1 MIKRQN
7 DNFELLERSV
17 GADIAVR
24 RGKDIVERL
33 DGFIQKGAKVV
44 I

>member
-1 MIKRQN
+1 MIKCQN
-7 DNFELLERSV
+7 ENFELLERSV

-24 RGKDIVERL
+24 RGKDLVERL
-33 DGFIQKGAKVV
+33 DGFLQKGTKEV